1 MEPVC
6 ICSPISITCQF
17 IGSLISKRCQ
27 RFHYVLTLVYKW
39 RISLPLCFGE
49 ILYIWSQR
57 IKNNATKRN
66 DGVNEADVL
75 FGGFF
80 DILKGVL

>member
-1 MEPVC
+1 M
-6 ICSPISITCQF
+6 
-17 IGSLISKRCQ
+17 
-27 RFHYVLTLVYKW
+27 TLVYKW

-75 FGGFF
+75 FGDFF

>member
-17 IGSLISKRCQ
+17 IGSLITK
-27 RFHYVLTLVYKW
+27 
-39 RISLPLCFGE
+39 PLCFGE

-75 FGGFF
+75 FGDFF